1 MESKGGNLWC
11 SSLGQMSCTRK
22 ALGILATFGQWQ
34 TSICPMG
41 GDIRQIWIGR
51 GKKKPFGEG
60 SLTTYLLF
68 GSMNYGIFKSPNIRG
83 EMD

>member
-1 MESKGGNLWC
+1 
-11 SSLGQMSCTRK
+11 
-22 ALGILATFGQWQ
+22 
-34 TSICPMG
+34 MG
-41 GDIRQIWIGR
+41 GDIRQIWIGW